1 MSDLTS
7 QQQQLMT
14 GWQELHQNAEQV
26 LDWVAKVRINA
37 PKLDTQAR
45 GINLKLHRARNQA
58 RDLGRVAGT
67 PMTMGFFGL
76 SQAGKS
82 YLISALAAD
91 KNGELETIYGGET
104 LNFIEHINPVG
115 GGKEATGLVTRFSRS
130 AKSGP
135 AAFPI
140 DLKLFSEIE
149 LAKILANSWFNDFNH
164 EKVEYQLNEV
174 GIAKVLERAESQQSQ
189 ELQAGVTADDVVS
202 LLDYLNDSFP
212 NSVKKLELQYWPE
225 VLKLAPRLNCG
236 QRAELFSV
244 LWGEE
249 AALTA
254 MYTQLAT
261 TLQRLQGAAQ
271 VFAPLSALVT
281 PAEHGYSQK
290 NSIMNVDM
298 LGRLSRSSDI
308 NIEVCPVKNGEL
320 QGPINISLAQLA
332 TLTAELT
339 FPLVNPTR
347 DPIVEQVDLLDFP
360 GYRGRLSITSLS
372 EAGEGA
378 GQADDQEANPIAELL
393 LRGKVAY
400 LFERYTDSQ
409 EMNCLVMC
417 TSSAKQSDVT
427 SVGPVLTRWI
437 QKTQGATPEE
447 RGQRAPGLIWALTM
461 CDYAVSSALNRN
473 EGQLREGWD
482 GLIKM
487 TIQERFGQ
495 SEWMQNWAGGKPF
508 NNTFL
513 VRKPRMEV
521 PFIEL
526 CADTHAELKIVER
539 HQEKLALMESTFAS
553 TESVQRHV
561 GEPAQAW
568 QAMLALDHGG
578 IQHISQYLGKVAN
591 IDFKLQRIQEQLT
604 ACQASITLSLSH
616 WYDNG
621 REDDD
626 AKQRKQAQM
635 LLQAL
640 GGKTRALG
648 EILAHLQLDDEQVR
662 ELYLSGDFANAEQS
676 TPDTES
682 EVKPAASLYGEDNGF
697 NFNDIFADSSE
708 QTAAPVVESPAQLQT
723 HEHRFAEAVFKAW
736 LLHLKSLS
744 NRQSLLTMLGV
755 ESHIMDA
762 LATELI
768 DAAYRH
774 EIQARLTQ
782 AALAR
787 AQSGARREQLVQG
800 QVLSAQ
806 LVLGDFIAWQG
817 QLELPVEKRNKQLMG
832 EKAPLYTS
840 KLSVEVGELP
850 MLPVQPLDQARH
862 FMLDWLSALYYNTL
876 DNAGQSAGREISAE
890 QNTLLGKIWP
900 SLSEGTL

>member
-14 GWQELHQNAEQV
+14 GWQDLYQNAEQV
-26 LDWVAKVRINA
+26 LNWVADARTNA
-37 PKLDTQAR
+37 PKLDAEAR

-82 YLISALAAD
+82 YLISALAAG
-91 KNGELETIYGGET
+91 KNGELETQYGDKT
-104 LNFIEHINPVG
+104 LDFIEHINPVG
-115 GGKEATGLVTRFSRS
+115 GGKEATGLVTRFSRT

-135 AAFPI
+135 TAFPI

-164 EKVEYQLNEV
+164 EKVEYELNESSV
-174 GIAKVLERAESQQSQ
+174 SRVLQRHEAQASI
-189 ELQAGVTADDVVS
+189 ELQPGVTADDVVS
-202 LLDYLNDSFP
+202 LWDYLNDSFAK
-212 NSVKKLELQYWPE
+212 SVSKLELHYWPE
-225 VLKLAPRLNCG
+225 ALKLAPRLNSQ
-236 QRAELFSV
+236 QRAGLFSI
-244 LWGEE
+244 LWGEQPE
-249 AALTA
+249 LTNIYIELAA
-254 MYTQLAT
+254 
-261 TLQRLQGAAQ
+261 TLQRLQGAAK

-281 PAEHGYSQK
+281 PADHGYSQH

-298 LGRLSRSSDI
+298 LERLGSSRDLS
-308 NIEVCPVKNGEL
+308 IEVCPVIGDES
-320 QGPINISLAQLA
+320 QAPVSISLAQLA

-347 DPIVEQVDLLDFP
+347 DPQVENVDLLDFP
-360 GYRGRLSITSLS
+360 GYRGRLSICSVS
-372 EAGEGA
+372 EAGSQSSEG
-378 GQADDQEANPIAELL
+378 GNPVSQLL

-409 EMNCLVMC
+409 EMNCLVVC

-437 QKTQGATPEE
+437 EKTQGKNAQE

-461 CDYAVSSALNRN
+461 CDMAISNALNRN
-473 EGQLREGWD
+473 QGQLKEGWD

-487 TIQERFGQ
+487 TMQERFGQ
-495 SEWMQNWAGGKPF
+495 YEWMQNWAGGKPF

-513 VRKPRMEV
+513 VRKPRMDV

-526 CADTHAELKIVER
+526 CPTTEQELKIVER
-539 HQEKLALMESTFAS
+539 YQEKLELMASTFAS
-553 TESVQRHV
+553 TDSVNLHV

-604 ACQASITLSLSH
+604 ASRAQITQSLSH
-616 WYDNG
+616 WYEGG
-621 REDDD
+621 RED
-626 AKQRKQAQM
+626 AESKQQKQAQE
-635 LLQAL
+635 LLKAL

-648 EILAHLQLDDEQVR
+648 EILRHLQLEDEQIR
-662 ELYLSGDFANAEQS
+662 DLYLSGDFDEVDDAAAPAEF
-676 TPDTES
+676 DI
-682 EVKPAASLYGEDNGF
+682 KPAASLYAEDNGF
-697 NFNDIFADSSE
+697 DFNDIFSE
-708 QTAAPVVESPAQLQT
+708 QSDTPAQQSPTANKAELQT
-723 HEHRFAEAVFKAW
+723 HEHRFAQAVFKTW
-736 LLHLKSLS
+736 LNHLHALS
-744 NRQSLLTMLGV
+744 SRQSLLNILGI
-755 ESHIMDA
+755 ESSIMDM
-762 LATELI
+762 LAEELI
-768 DAAYRH
+768 SSAYRH
-774 EIQARLTQ
+774 ELPARLTQ

-787 AQSGARREQLVQG
+787 AQSGARREQLAQG

-817 QLELPVEKRNKQLMG
+817 QIEQPIALRKTQLMG
-832 EKAPLYTS
+832 AKAPLYS
-840 KLSVEVGELP
+840 SNPSVEIGELP
-850 MLPVQPLDQARH
+850 QLPEQPLDQARC
-862 FMLDWLSALYYNTL
+862 FMLDWLSSLYYNTL
-876 DNAGQSAGREISAE
+876 DNAGHSAGRGISAE
-890 QNTLLGKIWP
+890 QNILLGEILARFKN
-900 SLSEGTL
+900 ENAQ